1 MIHRLEELA
10 LSAANAAKSAG
21 IRLVLA
27 ESCTAGLVASL
38 LSRMPGASEW
48 LCGSAVV
55 YRNETK
61 TAWLGVSA
69 AILDDPQIGP
79 VSRET
84 AAAMC
89 AGALGLTPEATH
101 AISVTGHLGPEA
113 PPVLDGLI
121 YVGRQRRGASEPFAD
136 EADVHAQR
144 LSAELPG
151 DSPWPTLRLHRQHEA
166 AAEVLMSLK
175 EWLQGEGLRSPALA
189 GLGVNLF
196 PQDVD

>member
-1 MIHRLEELA
+1 MPHRLEELA
-10 LSAANAAKSAG
+10 LEAAHVAKAAG
-21 IRLVLA
+21 IKLVLA

-61 TAWLGVSA
+61 TAWLGIPA
-69 AILDDPQIGP
+69 ERLADPHVGP

-89 AGALGLTPEATH
+89 AGALTITPEATH
-101 AISVTGHLGPEA
+101 AISVTGHLGPDA
-113 PPVLDGLI
+113 PPALDGLI
-121 YVGRQRRGASEPFAD
+121 FVGRLRRGASGTPAG
-136 EADVHAQR
+136 EAGVHAQR

-151 DSPWPTLRLHRQHEA
+151 DSPWQTLRLHRQHEA
-166 AAEVLMSLK
+166 AAEVLTSLK
-175 EWLQGEGLRSPALA
+175 EWLQAE
-189 GLGVNLF
+189 
-196 PQDVD
+196 